1 MRTIIVILTICVAG
15 AFSQVSEGDI
25 QYYLWNSR
33 TSGEILSISNYGN
46 VNSDAPVKILI
57 HGWTESINSFWYE
70 GARNNYLS
78 LGYNVICVDWSRHA
92 QLIYTTSVL
101 RLNAISEFIARFVV
115 VLSNTRGISL
125 SNVHLVGHSL
135 GAHLS
140 GFTGKN
146 IQQQSGLTVGRITG
160 LDPAGPSFTY
170 VTSSYRLSENDAV
183 NVDTIITDSYG
194 YGINR
199 SLGKVN
205 FLPNGG
211 SASQPGCYIVVCSH
225 NRACLFFTEGIL
237 SNNFVARQCSSYTY
251 YSLGLC
257 RSNPQNVLGENVNF
271 SVTGDFYLD
280 TNSRSPYAQG

>member
-1 MRTIIVILTICVAG
+1 MRAIIILTICVAG
-15 AFSQVSEGDI
+15 VFSQVSEGDI

-33 TSGEILSISNYGN
+33 TSGEILSINSYGN
-46 VNSDAPVKILI
+46 INSDAPVKILIHGWTESINSDAPVKILI

-70 GARNNYLS
+70 VA
-78 LGYNVICVDWSRHA
+78 
-92 QLIYTTSVL
+92 
-101 RLNAISEFIARFVV
+101 RLNAIGAFIARFIVI
-115 VLSNTRGISL
+115 LSNTRGIPL

-257 RSNPQNVLGENVNF
+257 RGNPQNVLGENVDF